1 MRRSLTLIVAV
12 VSLVLS
18 GSSRSVAQAPA
29 PTGAQAAKPSVDD
42 VLKALRSD
50 LQASRSDILAKNMT
64 LTAEQ
69 AAKFWPMFEQYQ
81 KQQNVIMDEQLQG
94 IQRYVDAYEKLD
106 DASALAL
113 MKAHLDRDTRMT
125 TLRQQFLNEF
135 QTVLPAKLAARAI
148 QIDRRLG
155 LVTQI
160 EITSRIPLVR

>member
-1 MRRSLTLIVAV
+1 MRRTLTLIAAV
-12 VSLVLS
+12 ITLVLS
-18 GSSRSVAQAPA
+18 GSTRSVAQAPA

-50 LQASRSDILAKNMT
+50 LQASRADILSKNMT

-94 IQRYVDAYEKLD
+94 IQRYVDSYEKLD
-106 DASALAL
+106 DAGALAL
-113 MKAHLDRDTRMT
+113 MKAHLERDTRMT

-135 QTVLPAKLAARAI
+135 QTILPAKLAARAI